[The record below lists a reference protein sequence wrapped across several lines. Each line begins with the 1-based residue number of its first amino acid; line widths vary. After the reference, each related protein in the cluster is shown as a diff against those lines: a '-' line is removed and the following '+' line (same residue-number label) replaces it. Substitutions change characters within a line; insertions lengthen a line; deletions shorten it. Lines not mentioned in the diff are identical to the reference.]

1 MRTHNHKTMLRA
13 NDDVIDRNMNQ
24 LYEKSNEAH
33 DGKSDR
39 CGHGNF
45 LELCNLGIRISFI
58 FCLFVSIRDKNQ
70 NEKEGPGLFK
80 QWKYKRIIRPV
91 LRITKIISIS
101 SKHFYLSC
109 LVWYI
114 FLQDEQNL

>member
-1 MRTHNHKTMLRA
+1 MLRA

-24 LYEKSNEAH
+24 LYEKTNEAH

-70 NEKEGPGLFK
+70 NEKEGTGLFK
-80 QWKYKRIIRPV
+80 TMEI
-91 LRITKIISIS
+91 
-101 SKHFYLSC
+101 
-109 LVWYI
+109 
-114 FLQDEQNL
+114 

>member
-58 FCLFVSIRDKNQ
+58 FCLFASIRDKNQ

-80 QWKYKRIIRPV
+80 QWKYK
-91 LRITKIISIS
+91 
-101 SKHFYLSC
+101 
-109 LVWYI
+109 
-114 FLQDEQNL
+114 